1 MATGLLIVCCGKA
14 TKQVDLYQAMDKLY
28 TGTLKLGEATPSYD
42 AETEVE
48 ERLPWEHVTD
58 AQVVDAAATFLGQID
73 QVRTTSPFQAS
84 MCSTRENSPSTPSS
98 SPNRAFGDGEAALTG
113 GLDGCDA
120 AASHV
125 LGDKGGREAAVQ
137 GGARGEGG
145 GAQDALRERRGVL
158 RGARRRQPTAS
169 ALQSGART
177 CFSILLLRH
186 VDSSTLQGRE
196 HTD

>member
-84 MCSTRENSPSTPSS
+84 MCSTP
-98 SPNRAFGDGEAALTG
+98 GEF
-113 GLDGCDA
+113 
-120 AASHV
+120 SEH
-125 LGDKGGREAAVQ
+125 AVFVPKP
-137 GGARGEGG
+137 R
-145 GAQDALRERRGVL
+145 V
-158 RGARRRQPTAS
+158 RRR
-169 ALQSGART
+169 
-177 CFSILLLRH
+177 
-186 VDSSTLQGRE
+186 
-196 HTD
+196 